1 LVVVVAG
8 VVDVVFLLILVVS
21 VVVVETKTGLSG
33 RTPLP
38 LTILHWTFRGKSQ
51 NPVLILVGWKNR
63 PAGHRI
69 RMERELVH
77 A

>member
-1 LVVVVAG
+1 
-8 VVDVVFLLILVVS
+8 VDVVFLVNLVAS
-21 VVVVETKTGLSG
+21 VVVVVTKTGLSG
-33 RTPLP
+33 LTPLP
-38 LTILHWTFRGKSQ
+38 LTILHWTFWGKSQ
-51 NPVLILVGWKNR
+51 NPVLVLVGWKNR